1 LPRPVGLPLNLNQR
15 FITYLLL
22 LGVLPLLVV
31 GGISIQLSRS
41 ALESEARAYVV
52 QELKDKSALLDA
64 QMAQIEALIAN
75 ISGVEEITNV
85 LSIDS
90 PASDTYT
97 RLATQARIGYVLNNY
112 LNLQGLISIEIF
124 TLSGNHYHV
133 GETLDVGNLNT
144 TLRDRLIQET
154 QTHPWNIY
162 WAGIRPN
169 VNGNSKH
176 HTVLVATRMIYRLN
190 RKASRQESVALLV
203 VNYDSDYIRHQFA
216 DTDSAKSGY
225 MVLLDGNDHFV
236 QHPDATLL
244 GKKADPELLTSL
256 ASASQPGG
264 MTSML
269 VQSARLRA
277 PNWRLAILVPED
289 VINRPAR
296 DIVRAS
302 ALVMLVSL
310 LVVGIGAFSFL
321 KRVVLPLREITNR
334 FRQLRTE
341 PESAQKPMAVVGE
354 DEITN
359 LGRGFNDL
367 LRALNAR
374 QEADQALRLSEAQL
388 RANLDNAPNVAIQ
401 WYDESGRVSYW
412 NPASEKLF
420 GWRAEE
426 SVGKTLGQLIYT
438 EEQATEFLH
447 VLDKIKDTGLPYGP
461 FETAI
466 RTRDGGNAW
475 LLSTIFAIPMSNE
488 RTGFVC
494 MDVDITERK
503 TAEEALRH
511 LNLELEARVRT
522 RTHELEASNV
532 DLTRARDAAE
542 AANRAKSTFLA
553 NMSHELR
560 TPMNGI
566 MGMTSILLRQIQ
578 NPKHKGMLDKI
589 GQSSLHLLHV
599 INDILDISKIEA
611 ERLTL
616 EKLDFRAG
624 EVLENLMS
632 VIGHKATEKGLKL
645 LVKLPSEVARLTFQ
659 GDRHRLSQILLNLLG
674 NAIKFTEWGSI
685 TLRIRIL
692 EETPSD
698 VLLRWEVQDTGIG
711 IAAEDQKR
719 LFTAFEQ
726 ADGSMTR
733 KYGGTGLGLVISKR
747 LAQMMGGEMGMESQP
762 GIGSTFWFTVR
773 LARVGGNPVE
783 SAQTIENGTAET
795 QIKAH
800 HKGARILLAEDEPV
814 NQEVAAGL
822 LEEVGLIVDLAENG
836 VQAVAMAEQGRY
848 DLILMDM
855 QMPKLN
861 GVDATRAIRALPGYD
876 RTPILAMTA
885 NAFDEDRQ
893 TCLDAGMN
901 DHIAKPVEPDTLF
914 EILLKWLE
922 KIHP

>member
-659 GDRHRLSQILLNLLG
+659 GDRHRLSQILLN
-674 NAIKFTEWGSI
+674 S
-685 TLRIRIL
+685 TL
-692 EETPSD
+692 
-698 VLLRWEVQDTGIG
+698 
-711 IAAEDQKR
+711 
-719 LFTAFEQ
+719 
-726 ADGSMTR
+726 
-733 KYGGTGLGLVISKR
+733 
-747 LAQMMGGEMGMESQP
+747 
-762 GIGSTFWFTVR
+762 
-773 LARVGGNPVE
+773 
-783 SAQTIENGTAET
+783 
-795 QIKAH
+795 
-800 HKGARILLAEDEPV
+800 
-814 NQEVAAGL
+814 
-822 LEEVGLIVDLAENG
+822 
-836 VQAVAMAEQGRY
+836 
-848 DLILMDM
+848 
-855 QMPKLN
+855 
-861 GVDATRAIRALPGYD
+861 
-876 RTPILAMTA
+876 
-885 NAFDEDRQ
+885 
-893 TCLDAGMN
+893 
-901 DHIAKPVEPDTLF
+901 PDS
-914 EILLKWLE
+914 E
-922 KIHP
+922 